1 MNAGPFALRNIG
13 ASAAADEC
21 LRGGR
26 LGRLCLP
33 KPIRKGPRG
42 PLIPIIVTLRGG
54 PWRPHIVPASAA
66 ARLD

>member
-33 KPIRKGPRG
+33 KPIRKEPGG
-42 PLIPIIVTLRGG
+42 PLIPIIFTLRAG
-54 PWRPHIVPASAA
+54 PWRPHIGRASVAA
-66 ARLD
+66 LLG